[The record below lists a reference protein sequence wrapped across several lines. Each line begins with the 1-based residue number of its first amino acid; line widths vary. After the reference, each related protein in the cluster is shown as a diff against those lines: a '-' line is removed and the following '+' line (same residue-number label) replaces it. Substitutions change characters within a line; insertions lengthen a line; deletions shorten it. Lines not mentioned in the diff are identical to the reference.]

1 MGVITMSNFDII
13 AINIYLIVLIINILK
28 NKTIIQVYRFFKLII
43 FAMFIFAIAIA
54 IEDNV
59 SYLNLLLKGIPLLLV
74 VGLVLEPEVAAI
86 FKKLGIFGHG
96 LFSETIE
103 DVTKNEVLKSIEFMS
118 QRNIGALIT
127 FEKNASLQEF
137 VQTAYPIKTTLSNEL
152 LSTIFVPET
161 PLHDGGVIIRGD
173 QIICAGAYYPPTDRL
188 DIPKQLGS
196 RHRAAIGVSE
206 ISDALTIVV
215 SEQTGNI
222 SVALDGYLDLDV
234 DHETLVNYLETHLQ
248 GKS

>member
-1 MGVITMSNFDII
+1 MSNFDII

-28 NKTIIQVYRFFKLII
+28 NKTIIQVYRFFKFII
-43 FAMFIFAIAIA
+43 FVMFVFAIAIG
-54 IEDNV
+54 IEEV
-59 SYLNLLLKGIPLLLV
+59 PLLDLLIKGIPLLLL
-74 VGLVLEPEVAAI
+74 VGLVLEPEISLVL
-86 FKKLGIFGHG
+86 KKLGIFGSH
-96 LFSETIE
+96 LFSESIE
-103 DVTKNEVLKSIEFMS
+103 DHTKNEILKSIDFMS
-118 QRNIGALIT
+118 TRNIGALIT
-127 FEKNASLQEF
+127 FEKNASLEEF
-137 VQTAYPIKTTLSNEL
+137 VKTAYPVNTKLSHEL

-173 QIICAGAYYPPTDRL
+173 KIICAGAYYPPTDRL

-222 SVALDGYLDLDV
+222 SVAFDGYLDLDI
-234 DHETLVNYLETHLQ
+234 DKETLVEYLEKYLQ
-248 GKS
+248 VNK